1 MIESLFDFLL
11 APALLAV
18 AAIALHSRELFRAVV
33 LFIVFGL
40 LMALAWVRLNAPDI
54 ALAEAAIGAGLTG
67 ALLLD
72 AVSQLGE
79 GDEGVAAPIVFRSI
93 VVALMIPFTLML
105 GAAVWLLPEWPGG
118 LTAAAAGEIAAS
130 GVSHPVTAVL
140 LNYRAYDTWLEIA
153 VLLVAVI
160 AVLAVS
166 RSVDYGTPAPTS
178 VASPLLAG
186 SLRRLLPMMLLAAGY
201 LLARGTHAPGG
212 AFQAGAMLGAVGVLL
227 LYAGYRPLSRLEPA
241 TTRILLAAGV
251 ISFFLA
257 VAASLFQPSFLQ
269 LDPLQAGWIILTI
282 EAAVALSIGLT
293 LTALFGSVRSAG
305 RDFSGEVKQP

>member
-11 APALLAV
+11 APALLVV

-72 AVSQLGE
+72 AVNQLGE
-79 GDEGVAAPIVFRSI
+79 GDEGVAAPMAFRSI
-93 VVALMIPFTLML
+93 AAALMIPFTLAL
-105 GAAVWLLPEWPGG
+105 AAAVWLLPEWPAG
-118 LTAAAAGEIAAS
+118 LTSAAAEGIEAS

-140 LNYRAYDTWLEIA
+140 LNFRAYDTWLEVA

-160 AVLAVS
+160 AVLAVARGIEFGS
-166 RSVDYGTPAPTS
+166 PASTP
-178 VASPLLAG
+178 ASPLLAG
-186 SLRRLLPMMLLAAGY
+186 SLRRLLPMMILAAGY

-212 AFQAGAMLGAVGVLL
+212 AFQAGAVLGAVGVLL
-227 LYAGYRPLSRLEPA
+227 LYTGYRPLSRIQPA
-241 TTRILLAAGV
+241 TTRLLLTAGV
-251 ISFFLA
+251 LSFFLA
-257 VAASLFQPSFLQ
+257 VAAGLFQPAFLQ
-269 LDPLQAGWIILTI
+269 LDPHHAGWIILAV

-293 LTALFGSVRSAG
+293 LTALFATVRMAGIDSSVEGERS
-305 RDFSGEVKQP
+305 